1 MQSNPKYDEKSYESV
16 AMMDSKD
23 CIDDEGEKNENK
35 RGHWASQLEYLLS
48 VVGFCVA
55 LGNVWRFPYICN
67 RNGGGAFLIPFL
79 VCLVLCGLPLF
90 FLEMSLGQFSA
101 MSPTHVWSLCPLLKG
116 IGLSMMIMCF
126 SCVVYLTVIC
136 AWALYY
142 TIYSCRTTLPWTD
155 CNNIWNTDACVTSVK
170 ALNQRLTDA
179 FNSTNVNGTGLVNM
193 TSGFNSAYTSVAAA
207 HSNGT
212 HFDDNRW
219 NNDSLSH
226 TAAEEFW
233 QYKALGIS
241 SGINYLGP
249 IKWELALCLLA
260 SWVIIFVCV
269 VRGVR
274 SVGKAVYVTATVPYV
289 ILIVLLIRGLTLPGG
304 TEGALF
310 YITPNFSKLLEI
322 QVWLEACLQVF
333 YSLGP
338 AWGCIITMAS
348 YTKFN
353 TNCLRNAV
361 FCTFVCEGTSL
372 FAGLVVFSIL
382 GFMAKEANVPIEDV
396 VSSGP
401 GLGFVIYPEA
411 LSQLP
416 LPQLWSVLF
425 FIMLILLSL
434 DSLFSMVETVVTAI
448 LDEYPKLIR
457 WRVLLNGVYC
467 IVSFLLGLV
476 MTTEGG
482 VYVFQLLD
490 WYIVAI
496 FLIFSGL
503 LECVIVAWIY
513 GIDRFS
519 DDIELMIGRPAPLF
533 FKITWCYITPAML
546 LTTLIFTFT
555 QYEPPTYGKYV
566 YPYHTNVIGWII
578 AAIPLIPVVVMIVV
592 AIYKQKGSLWERVKM
607 SLVPDA
613 TWGPADQSYRAHY
626 LEKHRKP
633 STLKSA
639 FKSSVSCT

>member
-1 MQSNPKYDEKSYESV
+1 MNSNSKFDEKSYESV

-23 CIDDEGEKNENK
+23 CVDDEDERDDNE
-35 RGHWASQLEYLLS
+35 RGHWASQLEYILS

-67 RNGGGAFLIPFL
+67 RNGGGAFLIPFV

-116 IGLSMMIMCF
+116 LGLGMLAMCF
-126 SCVVYLTVIC
+126 CCVVYLTVIC

-142 TIYSCRTTLPWTD
+142 TVYSCRATLPWTD
-155 CNNIWNTDACVTSVK
+155 CNNNWNTDSCVTSVK
-170 ALNQRLTDA
+170 ALNQLTGA
-179 FNSTNVNGTGLVNM
+179 FNSTSMNETEASNT
-193 TSGFNSAYTSVAAA
+193 TYTSVMAPY
-207 HSNGT
+207 SNGS
-212 HFDDNRW
+212 HIDGSWW

-241 SGINYLGP
+241 GGINNLGP
-249 IKWELALCLLA
+249 VKWELALCLLA
-260 SWVIIFVCV
+260 SWVVIFICV

-274 SVGKAVYVTATVPYV
+274 SVGKAVYVTATLPYV
-289 ILIVLLIRGLTLPGG
+289 ILIVLLVRGLTLPGG
-304 TEGALF
+304 TDGALF
-310 YITPNFSKLLEI
+310 YITPDFNKLLEI

-382 GFMAKEANVPIEDV
+382 GFMAHEAKVPIAEV

-416 LPQLWSVLF
+416 LPQLWSVMF

-457 WRVLLNGVYC
+457 WRVTVNGIYC

-482 VYVFQLLD
+482 IYVFQLLD

-503 LECVIVAWIY
+503 LECVTVAWIY

-519 DDIELMIGRPAPLF
+519 DDIEMMIGRQVPLF

-555 QYEPPTYGKYV
+555 QYKPPTYGKYV
-566 YPYHTNVIGWII
+566 YPYYTTVIGWII
-578 AAIPLIPVVVMIVV
+578 AALPLIPFFVMMVV
-592 AIYKQKGSLWERVKM
+592 AVKKQEGSLLQRVKM
-607 SLVPDA
+607 AMIPDA

-626 LEKHRKP
+626 LQQHRKP

-639 FKSSVSCT
+639 FKSSVSCK